1 MLPNH
6 SCPIA
11 PPTRSRATSKRTER
25 DRLSKDD
32 TNQVHSENYSDDGTS
47 TIWLQS
53 KREDIDA
60 HKTIERQTCQ
70 GEVDQINRPDRLE
83 TGAGP
88 ELQPIQSPHLENQYR
103 GNCSRDIPLAILIM
117 TSVVPHSP
125 GNDRTR
131 PGDSTGVGPDPNRN
145 GIHMLKKA
153 LFVAVF
159 AGVTLALA
167 APTASADSPSLPGP
181 TDQTQHYV
189 SVFDPAAYGP
199 RSTDSLLLSPF
210 GTSQPISCWSFHGWS
225 GCWQTDPWGRNHDL
239 YNLQIPTGSSSGDSR
254 MISVFNPF

>member
-1 MLPNH
+1 
-6 SCPIA
+6 
-11 PPTRSRATSKRTER
+11 
-25 DRLSKDD
+25 
-32 TNQVHSENYSDDGTS
+32 
-47 TIWLQS
+47 
-53 KREDIDA
+53 
-60 HKTIERQTCQ
+60 
-70 GEVDQINRPDRLE
+70 
-83 TGAGP
+83 
-88 ELQPIQSPHLENQYR
+88 
-103 GNCSRDIPLAILIM
+103 
-117 TSVVPHSP
+117 
-125 GNDRTR
+125 
-131 PGDSTGVGPDPNRN
+131 
-145 GIHMLKKA
+145 MLKKA